1 MPQMLTLSN
10 GRPET
15 ILSPKDFED
24 LIDKHK
30 LKNVNGRVNA
40 LLRTGKDFVKNNL
53 SVSAAQ
59 HIIDTG
65 KLVESDN
72 PDYPICIDNQW
83 YFEGVEV
90 KKTAKKAQLSS
101 MYGEM
106 KEGK

>member
-1 MPQMLTLSN
+1 MY
-10 GRPET
+10 
-15 ILSPKDFED
+15 
-24 LIDKHK
+24 K

-72 PDYPICIDNQW
+72 PDY
-83 YFEGVEV
+83 
-90 KKTAKKAQLSS
+90 TLSALITS
-101 MYGEM
+101 GISRVSRS
-106 KEGK
+106 KRQRRKPS

>member
-1 MPQMLTLSN
+1 MY
-10 GRPET
+10 
-15 ILSPKDFED
+15 
-24 LIDKHK
+24 K
-30 LKNVNGRVNA
+30 LKNVNGRVNT
-40 LLRTGKDFVKNNL
+40 LLRSGKDFVKSNL

-59 HIIDTG
+59 HIIDSG

-72 PDYPICIDNQW
+72 SDYPICIDNQW

-90 KKTAKKAQLSS
+90 KRKAKKAQLGS

>member
-1 MPQMLTLSN
+1 MN
-10 GRPET
+10 
-15 ILSPKDFED
+15 F
-24 LIDKHK
+24 K
-30 LKNVNGRVNA
+30 LKNRNGKVTF
-40 LLRTGKDFVKNNL
+40 LLKTGKDFSKNEM
-53 SVSAAQ
+53 SISAAQ

-90 KKTAKKAQLSS
+90 KKTIKKAQLSS

>member
-1 MPQMLTLSN
+1 MY
-10 GRPET
+10 
-15 ILSPKDFED
+15 
-24 LIDKHK
+24 K
-30 LKNVNGRVNA
+30 LKNENGRVNS
-40 LLRTGKDFVKNNL
+40 LLRTGKDFVRNKL

-65 KLVESDN
+65 KIVESDKE
-72 PDYPICIDNQW
+72 DYPICVDNKW

-90 KKTAKKAQLSS
+90 KKTAKKAQLSF

>member
-1 MPQMLTLSN
+1 MY
-10 GRPET
+10 
-15 ILSPKDFED
+15 
-24 LIDKHK
+24 K

-72 PDYPICIDNQW
+72 PDYPALITSGISRVLRSRRQQR
-83 YFEGVEV
+83 
-90 KKTAKKAQLSS
+90 KPS
-101 MYGEM
+101 
-106 KEGK
+106 

>member
-1 MPQMLTLSN
+1 MSYCSSTDFGVTTWLKMPPDNQ
-10 GRPET
+10 
-15 ILSPKDFED
+15 
-24 LIDKHK
+24 
-30 LKNVNGRVNA
+30 
-40 LLRTGKDFVKNNL
+40 
-53 SVSAAQ
+53 Q
-59 HIIDTG
+59 IIDTG

>member
-1 MPQMLTLSN
+1 MTHCWVKQSA
-10 GRPET
+10 GRG
-15 ILSPKDFED
+15 
-24 LIDKHK
+24 K
-30 LKNVNGRVNA
+30 L
-40 LLRTGKDFVKNNL
+40 L